1 MVLAMIE
8 CCVSDEAI
16 GSLVRVFR
24 ESIIQFKTDRYLN
37 SKALT
42 DSSRSRFLIH
52 IMSSTVDLSA
62 FPTAAPAAPSAEI
75 RYADVAVTATA
86 KEFKGVYRDDKQCH
100 EPDFINTL
108 DRAKDAGVSKVMLT
122 GMSLSDASHNDS
134 ITKQR
139 PAQAYYTIGVHP
151 YHAAEL
157 EQGGKAYLAEL
168 EQKVKNALAQDSPHI
183 AAFGELGL
191 DYDKEEHA
199 SKDVQKKA
207 FVAQLDL
214 FVKNQWDLPLFL
226 HCRNAF
232 DDFVEI
238 MTPYMEKLPRGGLV
252 HSFVGSA
259 SQMEKLVSMG
269 FGVSV
274 NGFSFQTTESL
285 EMVSKVP
292 LDALQLETDAPWG
305 ELKSTSEVVKQYCAN
320 ARPLPASKKRDKWD
334 AKCMVKERNESCTM
348 ERVALVVAGLKGVAV
363 DEVAEAAWRN
373 SVRIFIFKMTFD
385 LSSVPDYDDL
395 PQVEGMPK
403 GCTWGLFD
411 QDGKKDMVGTLNFLT
426 PEVVRNA
433 ALGVKDGISISL
445 NWPLN
450 AMTKLNV
457 PGRAVPE
464 HKVLYIPESL
474 AGLPF
479 EQGKSWDDEVSFN
492 TQCSSQWDSLC
503 HFQHQD
509 SGLAY
514 NGANPDKKLLSVD
527 STDSNTMPTLDHWH
541 SRGCI
546 AGRGVL
552 IDYAAYA
559 EEKKIEFHPFDGNRI
574 TVEDLEACA
583 AYQKVEFQP
592 GDILLVRTGATEVVD
607 RMDPVGLG
615 KMMAMK
621 LSGLDGS
628 EEMARWMWNKRF
640 AAAASDSSAFEA
652 FPPLKPD
659 GSIGG
664 MKDLVCGGRLL
675 IVTVLHVYCLSLFG
689 MPIGELWDL
698 RKLAAYCK
706 KTKRYSFMITSTP
719 LNQPGLIGS
728 PPNALAIF

>member
-1 MVLAMIE
+1 
-8 CCVSDEAI
+8 
-16 GSLVRVFR
+16 
-24 ESIIQFKTDRYLN
+24 
-37 SKALT
+37 
-42 DSSRSRFLIH
+42 
-52 IMSSTVDLSA
+52 MSSTVDLSA

-151 YHAAEL
+151 YHASEL

-232 DDFVEI
+232 DDFVET

-285 EMVSKVP
+285 EMVSKIP

-373 SVRIFIFKMTFD
+373 SA
-385 LSSVPDYDDL
+385 
-395 PQVEGMPK
+395 EGMPK
-403 GCTWGLFD
+403 GCAWGVFD

-433 ALGVKDGISISL
+433 ALEVKDGISISL

-464 HKVLYIPESL
+464 HTVLYIPESL

-514 NGANPDKKLLSVD
+514 NGANPDKKSLSVD
-527 STDSNTMPTLDHWH
+527 STESNTMPTLDHWH

-559 EEKKIEFHPFDGNRI
+559 GEKKIEFHPFDGNRI

-664 MKDLVCGGRLL
+664 MKDLGTL
-675 IVTVLHVYCLSLFG
+675 Y
-689 MPIGELWDL
+689 
-698 RKLAAYCK
+698 
-706 KTKRYSFMITSTP
+706 
-719 LNQPGLIGS
+719 
-728 PPNALAIF
+728 